1 MMLAALL
8 LLVPI
13 SHAALIAYDCRN
25 PSTNLTAISLLDVS
39 QCPDPD
45 TGYSTQEGFVQILEK
60 RRFEYVH
67 VFSCLVEVTRL
78 ITYCGA
84 FSHQSAVDGGI
95 STYIFELGSEEC
107 RKTHSY
113 RQFKGING

>member
-1 MMLAALL
+1 MLAALI

-13 SHAALIAYDCRN
+13 SQAALIAYDCRN

-95 STYIFELGSEEC
+95 STYIFELGS
-107 RKTHSY
+107 
-113 RQFKGING
+113 